1 MNDKIN
7 VLFEVL
13 DELCVLS
20 GRNIYVILPK
30 EEALQVPYLKNEIQK
45 CLDLL

>member
-1 MNDKIN
+1 MNAKVN
-7 VLFEVL
+7 TLFSVL

-20 GRNIYVILPK
+20 DRNICVILPEK
-30 EEALQVPYLKNEIQK
+30 EDLQIPYLKQEIQK